1 MCVRNCP
8 YQDYDQSSIL
18 LGRKSRTVQHFK
30 LRLLLFDSMD
40 LCNVR
45 LLVNYKPSKQ
55 INNGLFFYLLSVV
68 FIAYCL
74 SCYISEM
81 NGEIMQV

>member
-1 MCVRNCP
+1 MLETVRTRTMIVP
-8 YQDYDQSSIL
+8 SIL
-18 LGRKSRTVQHFK
+18 LGQKSRTVQHFQ
-30 LRLLLFDSMD
+30 LLLLLFDSMD

-45 LLVNYKPSKQ
+45 LLIYYKPSKQ
-55 INNGLFFYLLSVV
+55 INNGLFFNFLSVV

-74 SCYISEM
+74 SCYISEI